1 MLDWQQTNYPE
12 GVGMPNK
19 ILIVD
24 DEIDTLR
31 LIGMMLESKGFQIF
45 TASSGEKAI
54 SIAENEQPDLILLDI
69 MMPGIDGYDVTRQLR
84 LHKTTRSI
92 PIIIF
97 TARSSMDD
105 RVQGLELGADAY
117 LTKPISSRELLAHIK
132 AVLARCSKSFEPIST
147 RESGQMIGIIA
158 AKGGLGA
165 STVTLNLAIAIHQHT
180 KKDVLLA
187 DFRPGLGSIGL
198 ELGYNRPEGL
208 NHLLQLAPKEI
219 THQSIENE
227 LVRHSSGLRMLL
239 SSSQPKDARQLV
251 AVNQFETIARLLP
264 QIASYVCLDVG
275 PGITSVNERVLN
287 LCNNVLVIIEPNPQ
301 SVAQGIFLVND
312 LMDIGLGEG
321 QIFSVVVN
329 RVRSSMQL
337 TISQVQEQLGRN
349 PLIVFTPD
357 PELAYQA
364 STQRI
369 PMVLLKPGSLATQQ
383 FGNLAASI
391 V

>member
-1 MLDWQQTNYPE
+1 MSD
-12 GVGMPNK
+12 K

-24 DEIDTLR
+24 DEVDTLR

-45 TASSGEKAI
+45 AASSGEKAI
-54 SIAENEQPDLILLDI
+54 SIAEHDQPDLILLDI

-84 LHKTTRSI
+84 QQKATHDI

-97 TARSSMDD
+97 TAKTSMDD

-132 AVLARCSKSFEPIST
+132 AVLARSSKSYEPVVV
-147 RESGQMIGIIA
+147 REFGQMIGIIA

-180 KKDVLLA
+180 KKDILVA

-208 NHLLQLAPKEI
+208 NHLLQLTPKEI
-219 THQSIENE
+219 TYQTIENE
-227 LVRHSSGLRMLL
+227 LFRHSSGLRMLL

-251 AVNQFETIARLLP
+251 AVNQFEAIARLLP

-275 PGITSVNERVLN
+275 PGITTVNERVLG
-287 LCNNVLVIIEPNPQ
+287 LCNTVLVITEPNPQ
-301 SVAQGIFLVND
+301 SVAQGRFLIND

-321 QIFSVVVN
+321 QIYCVVVN
-329 RVRSSMQL
+329 RIRSSMQL

-349 PLIVFTPD
+349 PIIVFTPD

-369 PMVLLKPGSLATQQ
+369 PMVLLQPGSLATQQ
-383 FGNLAASI
+383 FEKLAASI